1 LQSRTSQH
9 GEWMDCHRSGDTQCV
24 ENPFRGPL
32 DIDWNACSIR
42 RAKDPEA
49 PKLLEVGDAASLVC
63 ERSSDPLLLPLQKLI
78 HGLQGGRFG
87 DLVLSG

>member
-1 LQSRTSQH
+1 MTSQH
-9 GEWMDCHRSGDTQCV
+9 NVTAHPE
-24 ENPFRGPL
+24 P
-32 DIDWNACSIR
+32 R
-42 RAKDPEA
+42 RAAKDPEA